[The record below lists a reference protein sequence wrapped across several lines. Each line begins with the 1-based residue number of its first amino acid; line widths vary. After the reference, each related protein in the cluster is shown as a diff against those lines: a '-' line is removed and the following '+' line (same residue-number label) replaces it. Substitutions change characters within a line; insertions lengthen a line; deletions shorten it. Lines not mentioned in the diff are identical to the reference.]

1 MASKPTIE
9 EMPLMLQ
16 ELSGKVD
23 EITSILITKIE
34 NKSLF
39 PNYMGKELALQ
50 WLAENG
56 YPMSLSKL
64 YKLTRSGKIPHTKPS
79 GKLMFNKTELSNWI
93 TNTSNTNEYVK

>member
-23 EITSILITKIE
+23 EITSILTTKVV
-34 NKSLF
+34 NNSVY

-64 YKLTRSGKIPHTKPS
+64 YKLTRSGNIPHTKPS
-79 GKLMFNKTELSNWI
+79 GKLMFNKAQLSNWI
-93 TNTSNTNEYVK
+93 TNTINTNEYVK

>member
-1 MASKPTIE
+1 MAIKPTFE
-9 EMPLMLQ
+9 DMPSMLR

-23 EITSILITKIE
+23 EITSILTTKVV
-34 NKSLF
+34 NNSVY

-64 YKLTRSGKIPHTKPS
+64 YKLTRSGNIPHTKPS
-79 GKLMFNKTELSNWI
+79 GKLMFNKAKLSNWI
-93 TNTSNTNEYVK
+93 TNTITANEYVK